1 MPLKRI
7 SPRTLSSMR
16 QRFPRSSS
24 RTTFRN
30 PANSYTFVFDNAGTV
45 RIDYPNLDPAAVFQ
59 VNNWGWIYNSGQIVA
74 HSAGSAQAFDFQ
86 GSLSG
91 GFVNSGS
98 IYAVS
103 DTGWANV
110 FAGSMLSAVFDN
122 SGVLAARGETA
133 TTIIGGGQLVNE
145 AGGSILA
152 QGGVVT
158 SGLTSAFAVVLQGA
172 NSWWAGLVP
181 RGVDLTNYGVVEAQS
196 SDPDHPAIAISANN
210 SEYDSMII
218 VNHGLISAPLAIYS
232 NPYAYSPPQKA
243 IQTLING
250 SDGTIEGK
258 IDLNLGD
265 DMVVNAGH
273 IAGLVTLGDGDDAL
287 INSGTMT
294 GGIDLGTGHD
304 VYYGASGTSETVL
317 GGDGGDF
324 LVAGNQA
331 DHLDG
336 GAGDD
341 ILTGGSGSVL
351 TGGSGKDSFLFTS
364 VTPGQAAATIADFET
379 GVDHID
385 LRMLGA
391 TSVSISGSTV
401 TAVAAAGSLTIHVTG
416 AVSQSDILMNGS
428 TTIAGT
434 SGDDT
439 LLGGPGDSRLDGGA
453 GNDLLVSGAGNDTLD
468 GGSGSDVMV
477 GGAGNDTYMVD
488 TALNP
493 ESVGEPIVELAGAGT
508 DTIVSSVGFTLPE
521 NVENLTL
528 TGNAEQGAG
537 NDLDNIIVGNSWHNQ
552 LSGGGGNDLLIGG
565 AGYDFL
571 DGGEGSDL
579 YIVQSSSDHQDA
591 TGNFYSWITDLGTS
605 GTDELRFTATAADSL
620 ILHVDDT
627 GLEKV
632 VIGTGT
638 GAIANTSGTA
648 AINVDAS
655 AVTSGLTI
663 IGNAGANQ
671 LMGTSLGDALQG
683 NAGNDFL
690 YGNAG
695 SDTLDGGTGI
705 DKMFGGTGDD
715 TYMIRDATDYAYE
728 YANEGTDLAMA
739 SVSYAL
745 RANIENLTL
754 TGTANLAGKG
764 NELDNVITGND
775 GANRLS
781 GMAGDDT
788 LVGGGGRDILDG
800 GTGNDTMSGGGG
812 NDTYIVDSSS
822 DTIVEAADGGVDFV
836 QSTASYTLGANVER
850 MYLMGAASIDGTG
863 NDLANLLVGN
873 SGDNALSGLG
883 ANDRLYGGGGNDTLS
898 GGDGN
903 DYIEGGAGQDD
914 FIGGSGK
921 DYFVFRDGDF
931 GGATAAS
938 ADRIEDFAYGD
949 RISLSPVDAN
959 TTLSGNQA
967 FHFLGSSAF
976 DGTAGALHYEQTGG
990 DTYISGDT
998 NGDGIADF
1006 MIKLDGLHTLSSG
1019 DFLL

>member
-1 MPLKRI
+1 M
-7 SPRTLSSMR
+7 
-16 QRFPRSSS
+16 RSSTLIS
-24 RTTFRN
+24 TCKD
-30 PANSYTFVFDNAGTV
+30 ASGTV
-45 RIDYPNLDPAAVFQ
+45 LAENDDGDGNRNSRIVFTATNTGTYYLDATCWTDGKQYFQGDYQLSVQKFVTPPVYSYDQIANQLTNGYWGGDWHHFDVTQGGTITVNITGLTAAGQTLARAALAEWTDVIGVNFKEVTGIGSDGQPN
-59 VNNWGWIYNSGQIVA
+59 GQIVFDD
-74 HSAGSAQAFDFQ
+74 SDAGAYTS
-86 GSLSG
+86 
-91 GFVNSGS
+91 
-98 IYAVS
+98 S
-103 DTGWANV
+103 DWANHIITKSNV
-110 FAGSMLSAVFDN
+110 NISTDWIGDY
-122 SGVLAARGETA
+122 GTA
-133 TTIIGGGQLVNE
+133 TNSYSFQTYVHEIGHALGLGH
-145 AGGSILA
+145 AG
-152 QGGVVT
+152 
-158 SGLTSAFAVVLQGA
+158 
-172 NSWWAGLVP
+172 
-181 RGVDLTNYGVVEAQS
+181 NYNDTATY
-196 SDPDHPAIAISANN
+196 P
-210 SEYDSMII
+210 
-218 VNHGLISAPLAIYS
+218 
-232 NPYAYSPPQKA
+232 
-243 IQTLING
+243 
-250 SDGTIEGK
+250 
-258 IDLNLGD
+258 
-265 DMVVNAGH
+265 
-273 IAGLVTLGDGDDAL
+273 DDAL
-287 INSGTMT
+287 YSNDAWSTTVMSYFSQRDSSYFATQSFSYDFALTPMSADILAMQTLYGLSTTTRTGNTTYGYGSTAGNPVFDASVNPHSAYTIIDSGGTDTLNYSGSSANQLINLNPETFSNVAGDIGNMSIAVGTVIENATAGSGSDTIV
-294 GGIDLGTGHD
+294 GNSADNVLDGGTGD
-304 VYYGASGTSETVL
+304 DTVSYEAASAGVTVDLSRSTAQNTVGAGTDTLKGFENLTGSGY
-317 GGDGGDF
+317 
-324 LVAGNQA
+324 A
-331 DHLDG
+331 DTLTAASTTASIHG

-341 ILTGGSGSVL
+341 RINAANASANAHVYGDGGNDWFVPGSNYTWIDGGDGYDTVDFSGAS
-351 TGGSGKDSFLFTS
+351 
-364 VTPGQAAATIADFET
+364 
-379 GVDHID
+379 
-385 LRMLGA
+385 
-391 TSVSISGSTV
+391 
-401 TAVAAAGSLTIHVTG
+401 AGIVQN
-416 AVSQSDILMNGS
+416 SQSADTLTSIEQTIGSAFADNLAIANGDS
-428 TTIAGT
+428 GVVDKLIGGA
-434 SGDDT
+434 GDDT
-439 LLGGPGDSRLDGGA
+439 LRAIEGA
-453 GNDLLVSGAGNDTLD
+453 VQ
-468 GGSGSDVMV
+468 ME
-477 GGAGNDTYMVD
+477 GGAGNDTYYVVGPSPYNPYSSVSLNGVAPKGA
-488 TALNP
+488 TAT
-493 ESVGEPIVELAGAGT
+493 IVEAAGQGT
-508 DTIVSSVGFTLPE
+508 DLVQSEISFALPD
-521 NVENLTL
+521 NVENLQLVEGHESLDTNG
-528 TGNAEQGAG
+528 TGNALANQITGDSGA
-537 NDLDNIIVGNSWHNQ
+537 NT
-552 LSGGGGNDLLIGG
+552 LSG
-565 AGYDFL
+565 
-571 DGGEGSDL
+571 
-579 YIVQSSSDHQDA
+579 
-591 TGNFYSWITDLGTS
+591 LG
-605 GTDELRFTATAADSL
+605 
-620 ILHVDDT
+620 
-627 GLEKV
+627 
-632 VIGTGT
+632 
-638 GAIANTSGTA
+638 
-648 AINVDAS
+648 
-655 AVTSGLTI
+655 
-663 IGNAGANQ
+663 
-671 LMGTSLGDALQG
+671 
-683 NAGNDFL
+683 GNDFL

-990 DTYISGDT
+990 NTYISGDT